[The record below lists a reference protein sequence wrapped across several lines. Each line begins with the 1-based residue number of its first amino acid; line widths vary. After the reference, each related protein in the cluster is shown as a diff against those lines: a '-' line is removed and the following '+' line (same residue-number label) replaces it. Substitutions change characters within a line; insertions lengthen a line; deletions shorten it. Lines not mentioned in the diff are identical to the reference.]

1 MGRGHGNPPSSSELS
16 GAATSA
22 VQRGAGPRHVTGRE
36 PGSDVT
42 QHLPGLGRGR
52 VLELQGSRQGD
63 GGRRG

>member
-1 MGRGHGNPPSSSELS
+1 MGRGHGNPQSASELS

-22 VQRGAGPRHVTGRE
+22 VQRGAGPRRVTRRK

-52 VLELQGSRQGD
+52 VLGPQGP
-63 GGRRG
+63 